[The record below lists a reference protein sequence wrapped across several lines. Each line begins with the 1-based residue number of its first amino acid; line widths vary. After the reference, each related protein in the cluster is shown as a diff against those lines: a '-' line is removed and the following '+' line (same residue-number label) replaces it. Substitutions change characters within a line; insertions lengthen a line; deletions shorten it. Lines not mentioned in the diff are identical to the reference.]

1 MRRSDWKRVRQIYL
15 EGIATG
21 QATFETKAPT
31 WKKWNQRH
39 RRTPRFV
46 AIEKGRVVGWA
57 AVSPVSARSVYAGV
71 AEVSVYVAASARG
84 RGIGRALLSAL
95 IRAADEAGLW
105 TLQAGIFPENRGSL
119 AIHRRCGFRLVGRRE
134 RIGQHQGV
142 WRNVLL
148 LERRSRSIGQGS
160 RHRPATGRGPA

>member
-1 MRRSDWKRVRQIYL
+1 M
-15 EGIATG
+15 
-21 QATFETKAPT
+21 
-31 WKKWNQRH
+31 
-39 RRTPRFV
+39 
-46 AIEKGRVVGWA
+46 
-57 AVSPVSARSVYAGV
+57 
-71 AEVSVYVAASARG
+71 YVAASARG

-148 LERRSRSIGQGS
+148 LERRSRSVGQGP
-160 RHRPATGRGPA
+160 RHRPATGRAGRRDRSEIQGEPA